1 MDTSDQPSAPEQI
14 SSTAIPIAQLS
25 PDVDRLQRSSIHA
38 VVTLLWPYS
47 SFSKSLT
54 LLLAEPDF
62 RLRRSNGQ
70 VKVCFHED
78 VAEEVAR
85 THIGIGDTV
94 NLNLSGSRFA
104 KNDAAA
110 QTPGKGVSW
119 DVHFDTSAF
128 LEVILGNTPRIVGN
142 VLTWYRSGAT
152 PSSCQPS
159 TSTAPGLHPRPRIT

>member
-1 MDTSDQPSAPEQI
+1 MDTSDQPSAPGQI
-14 SSTAIPIAQLS
+14 SSTAIPIARLS
-25 PDVDRLQRSSIHA
+25 PDVDRLQHSSIRA

-47 SFSKSLT
+47 SFTKSLT

-70 VKVCFHED
+70 VKVFFHGD

-94 NLNLSGSRFA
+94 NLNLAGSRLA
-104 KNDAAA
+104 KNDVVT

-119 DVHFDTSAF
+119 DVHFDASAF
-128 LEVILGNTPRIVGN
+128 LEVILGNAPRTVGN
-142 VLTWYRSGAT
+142 VLT
-152 PSSCQPS
+152 
-159 TSTAPGLHPRPRIT
+159 